1 MNIFMQKQKLYW
13 KNTDN

>member
-1 MNIFMQKQKLYW
+1 MQKQKLYW